1 MIKYI
6 RSFSF
11 EIKKKRRIHLFYR
24 DFMTF
29 ASNGNVYQK
38 IARND
43 KFYLIYITSVSL
55 VLMIINELS
64 LFLSLSLEETRNHHY
79 KRKVDVLRFKIGCKT
94 MQISFKLVSSSVS
107 QIKKLS

>member
-1 MIKYI
+1 MMKYI

-24 DFMTF
+24 DFMIF

-55 VLMIINELS
+55 VLMIINEFS
-64 LFLSLSLEETRNHHY
+64 LFLSLSLWKKHETTIT
-79 KRKVDVLRFKIGCKT
+79 KE
-94 MQISFKLVSSSVS
+94 KLTFSVS
-107 QIKKLS
+107 K

>member
-64 LFLSLSLEETRNHHY
+64 LFLSLSLSLSLWKKHETTIT
-79 KRKVDVLRFKIGCKT
+79 KE
-94 MQISFKLVSSSVS
+94 KLTFSVS
-107 QIKKLS
+107 K

>member
-1 MIKYI
+1 MMKYI

-55 VLMIINELS
+55 VLMIINEFS
-64 LFLSLSLEETRNHHY
+64 LFLSLSLWKKHETTIT
-79 KRKVDVLRFKIGCKT
+79 KE
-94 MQISFKLVSSSVS
+94 KLTFSVS
-107 QIKKLS
+107 K

>member
-11 EIKKKRRIHLFYR
+11 EKKKKRRIHLFYR

-64 LFLSLSLEETRNHHY
+64 LSLWKKHETTIT
-79 KRKVDVLRFKIGCKT
+79 KE
-94 MQISFKLVSSSVS
+94 KLTFSVS
-107 QIKKLS
+107 K

>member
-1 MIKYI
+1 MMKYI

-64 LFLSLSLEETRNHHY
+64 LSLWKKHETTIT
-79 KRKVDVLRFKIGCKT
+79 KE
-94 MQISFKLVSSSVS
+94 KLTFSVS
-107 QIKKLS
+107 K